1 MNELKIKSINIVNIS
16 ILTPYLFVENVESI
30 VIIELCEYLT
40 IISLIQGVWMPTIN
54 GTSPMV
60 FGVL

>member
-1 MNELKIKSINIVNIS
+1 MSKIKSKNIINVF

-30 VIIELCEYLT
+30 AIIELCECLT
-40 IISLIQGVWMPTIN
+40 IISLIQGVWMPTMN
-54 GTSPMV
+54 GTSPTV